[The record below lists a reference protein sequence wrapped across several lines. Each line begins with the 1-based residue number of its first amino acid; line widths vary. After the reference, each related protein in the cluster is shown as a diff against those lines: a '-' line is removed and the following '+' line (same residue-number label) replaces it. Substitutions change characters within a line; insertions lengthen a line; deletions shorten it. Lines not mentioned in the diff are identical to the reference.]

1 VNWTQEQSKVIYHET
16 GHAKVEAV
24 AGSGKSATLVERIA
38 RLVENGTPANEI
50 MAIMFNKS
58 ARTSFEQRL
67 QKRLMGTRVSFAPKV
82 NTFHSLGREL
92 CLRLESQGVLP
103 RYELEVRDWVEA
115 EMAKAALKEVSPVPI
130 ENEIVESF
138 CEYIQLVKSD
148 IASPEDKHS
157 DAEAIAG
164 KEMPTYFIDAFNTFE
179 RLRHENRI
187 RFFNDLIYDPVLL
200 LVDKPELF
208 DMKGRYSQ
216 IIIDEYQDINEIQQI
231 LVTLLAG
238 DNTSVMVVG
247 DVDQTIYSWL
257 GAAPHYIRLLFDVD
271 FPNPAKYTL
280 SYTFRYGHQV
290 SLLANHVIA
299 HNQDRDNKLCL
310 SYPGTPHT
318 QIYREDD
325 SRQDERILQIID
337 DKVKAGG
344 SLSDIAVM
352 VRLYGS
358 AADIEL
364 SLLRARIPYINHGG
378 KTVLQQAET
387 HMVFG
392 YLSAACHKER
402 FVSECAYDQYLK
414 DSLIAMYMAPAVG
427 AKKTAVE
434 SIVQRAIGLQGD
446 LVRAIKL
453 EAQDGRI
460 ADWVMDKLLK
470 RTEVITEI
478 MNGSSSDEPCSAF
491 FAKLESRLNLFK
503 TIEHNAPR
511 REVAQDKI
519 ALYQSLFSFGS
530 REGTVKEFHDALV
543 GARYSLNAAK
553 ETDAVQIISI
563 HKAKGLEFPVVIMPC
578 VSEGAM
584 PAGADRKSEEEM
596 ESERRLFYVGI
607 TRAINALY
615 LFHPTDKELEYRLSH
630 GWSSSPGGN
639 TAASR
644 FLYESNFDLSRDV
657 GASLCCGFEEEF
669 VGHSIEIC
677 QSYLDAL
684 NETSIALTE
693 KAELPQE
700 NRLVA
705 GPGVPCIA
713 ESGMKVRCEKY
724 GEGVVTGV
732 VPRANTFII
741 HCSFAGKDRI
751 VAANL
756 TELYLA

>member
-1 VNWTQEQSKVIYHET
+1 MNWTQEQLKVICHST

-50 MAIMFNKS
+50 MAVMFNKS

-67 QKRLMGTRVSFAPKV
+67 QKRLMGTRASVAPKV

-92 CLRLESQGVLP
+92 CLRLESQGLLP
-103 RYELEVRDWVEA
+103 RYELEARDWVEA
-115 EMAKAALKEVSPVPI
+115 EMAKAALKKVAQVPI
-130 ENEIVESF
+130 ESELVESF

-157 DAEAIAG
+157 DAETIAG
-164 KEMPTYFIDAFNTFE
+164 KEMPAYFIDAFHAFE
-179 RLRHENRI
+179 KLRHKNRI
-187 RFFNDLIYDPVLL
+187 RFFSDLIYDPVLM
-200 LVDKPELF
+200 LVEKPELF
-208 DMKGRYSQ
+208 DMKGLYSQ

-238 DNTSVMVVG
+238 ENTSVMVVG

-299 HNQDRDNKLCL
+299 YNQDRDNKLCL

-318 QIYREDD
+318 QIYREDEAN
-325 SRQDERILQIID
+325 QEERILQIIND
-337 DKVKAGG
+337 RAQAGG

-364 SLLRARIPYINHGG
+364 SLLRSRIPYINHGG
-378 KTVLQQAET
+378 KTVLQQTET
-387 HMVFG
+387 QMVFG
-392 YLSAACHKER
+392 YLSAAYYKER
-402 FVSECAYDQYLK
+402 LVSECAYDQYLK
-414 DSLIAMYMAPAVG
+414 DSLVAMYMAPSVG
-427 AKKTAVE
+427 AKKAVVE
-434 SIVQRAIGLQGD
+434 RIIQRAIGLQGD

-453 EAQDGRI
+453 EAQDENIPG
-460 ADWVMDKLLK
+460 WVMDKLLK
-470 RTEVITEI
+470 RTEVITEV
-478 MNGSSSDEPCSAF
+478 MKNSSPEEACSAF
-491 FAKLESRLNLFK
+491 FAKLEKRLSLFK

-511 REVAQDKI
+511 REIAQDKI

-530 REGTVKEFHDALV
+530 RVGSIKQFQSELV
-543 GARYSLNAAK
+543 VAQNSLNAVK

-563 HKAKGLEFPVVIMPC
+563 HKAKGLEFPIVIMPC
-578 VSEGAM
+578 VSEGSM

-596 ESERRLFYVGI
+596 DSERRLFYVGI

-615 LFHPTDKELEYRLSH
+615 LFHPADKELEYRLSH

-639 TAASR
+639 TLASR

-657 GASLCCGFEEEF
+657 GASLCCGFEEAF
-669 VGHSIEIC
+669 TGHSTEIC

-684 NETSIALTE
+684 GETSIALTE
-693 KAELPQE
+693 IPDLPQE

-705 GPGVPCIA
+705 GPGLPCIA
-713 ESGMKVRCEKY
+713 EPGMKVRCEKY
-724 GEGVVTGV
+724 GEGVVTNV

-741 HCSFAGKDRI
+741 YCSFGGKERI

-756 TELYLA
+756 TELYLT